1 MLSSSF
7 DNDFWSR
14 TTLQMAFSEPAVRH
28 ALIAL
33 GYSCS
38 IENGT
43 MKHARSKY
51 TSAHGSK
58 TLLLHYNKSV
68 RSLVDRIGQ
77 SNYTPEI
84 GLVTCLLFVCMEFL
98 RGNYHTAFT
107 HLTNGLKIISEH
119 RKQKGR
125 DATILRPSSSSDHVC
140 TPISAKTSSLLEDE
154 LEPIFVRSLASA
166 MMYGVDVE
174 ATVQIPAPDLAYYQ
188 DLRFSNLRE
197 VQMSAY
203 QLRNQSILRIR
214 DFARQIVW
222 DQRKVATAEE
232 LHQRDIVLACQRAWL
247 AAMEQYRATH
257 TLSEADELAI
267 SALLMHYYIT
277 YNWLATVEEIR
288 ESAFDAH
295 LDDFKTVLYHARRI
309 LDAMDLDTT
318 KPVAWFTFE
327 ISICPALYFV
337 ARSGRCPVTRREAVS
352 LLERNPPREG
362 LWDAAQHAIVS
373 KRVIEL
379 EEAEVDPATG
389 WPVERAR
396 FWNTV
401 IDANMDEK
409 GGFWVSFMP
418 VTEVQKP
425 ASEGKPE
432 FVLEFFTM

>member
-1 MLSSSF
+1 
-7 DNDFWSR
+7 
-14 TTLQMAFSEPAVRH
+14 
-28 ALIAL
+28 
-33 GYSCS
+33 
-38 IENGT
+38 

-51 TSAHGSK
+51 TSAYRSK

-68 RSLVDRIGQ
+68 RSLVDCMGQ

-98 RGNYHTAFT
+98 RGNYHAAFT
-107 HLTNGLKIISEH
+107 HLTNGLKIITEH
-119 RKQKGR
+119 RKHKGH
-125 DATILRPSSSSDHVC
+125 DATILQAPSLSEQAC
-140 TPISAKTSSLLEDE
+140 ATTNIKTSSLLEDE

-174 ATVQIPAPDLAYYQ
+174 ATVQIPVPDLRYYQ
-188 DLRFSNLRE
+188 KFRFNNLRE
-197 VQMSAY
+197 VQLSAY

-214 DFARQIVW
+214 DFARHIVR

-232 LHQRDIVLACQRAWL
+232 LHQRDVVLACQCAWL
-247 AAMEQYRATH
+247 AAMDQFRATH

-267 SALLMHYYIT
+267 SALLMYCYIT
-277 YNWLATVEEIR
+277 YNWLATVGEIR

-295 LDDFKTVLYHARRI
+295 LNDSKTVLYHARRI
-309 LDAMDLDTT
+309 LDAMDLNTSR
-318 KPVAWFTFE
+318 PVAWFTFE

-337 ARSGRCPVTRREAVS
+337 ARLCRCPVTRREAVA

-401 IDANMDEK
+401 IDANMDEQ
-409 GGFWVSFMP
+409 GGFWVSFTP

-432 FVLEFFTM
+432 SVLEFFTM

>member
-38 IENGT
+38 IESGT

-68 RSLVDRIGQ
+68 RSLVDRMGQ
-77 SNYTPEI
+77 SNYTPEV

-107 HLTNGLKIISEH
+107 HLTNGLKIIAEH
-119 RKQKGR
+119 RKYKGR
-125 DATILRPSSSSDHVC
+125 DATLPKPASPTEACMTTNI
-140 TPISAKTSSLLEDE
+140 KTSSLLEDE

-188 DLRFSNLRE
+188 SLRFNNLRE

-214 DFARQIVW
+214 DFSRRIVW

-247 AAMEQYRATH
+247 AAMEQYKATH
-257 TLSEADELAI
+257 RVSEAEDLAI
-267 SALLMHYYIT
+267 SALLLHYYIT
-277 YNWLATVEEIR
+277 YNWLAVIEQIR
-288 ESAFDAH
+288 ESAFDAY
-295 LDDFKTVLYHARRI
+295 LEQFKLVLYHARRI
-309 LDAMDLDTT
+309 LDAMDLNTT
-318 KPVAWFTFE
+318 QPVAWYTFE

-337 ARSGRCPVTRREAVS
+337 ARSCRCPLTRREAVS

-362 LWDAAQHAIVS
+362 LWDAAQHAAVS
-373 KRVIEL
+373 RRVIEL
-379 EEAEVDPATG
+379 EEAEVDPVTG

-396 FWNTV
+396 FWNSV

-425 ASEGKPE
+425 VEEGKPE
-432 FVLEFFTM
+432 FVLEHFAV